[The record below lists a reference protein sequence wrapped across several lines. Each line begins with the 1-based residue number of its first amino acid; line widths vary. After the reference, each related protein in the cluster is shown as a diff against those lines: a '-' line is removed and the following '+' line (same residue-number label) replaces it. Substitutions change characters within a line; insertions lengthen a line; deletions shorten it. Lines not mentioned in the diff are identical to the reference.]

1 MIEIISIGSEL
12 VTGQTIN
19 TNASLIAS
27 ALLKEGYLVNQI
39 TAVPDEKPLL
49 EEAIACAMQ
58 RACVIIMTGGLGPT
72 EDDITRRTVAQF
84 FNLPLKKD
92 ATLAADLKKRYGE
105 ELETVQDQST
115 IIEGA
120 EIIPNL
126 FGTAPG
132 FLLKRGKSHL
142 LAFPGVPHQMEP
154 MLKQYAIPY
163 LSRIVSK
170 EWFQKSLFLCLLYEK
185 GVDLYLSQL
194 AKSYPDLNYGICP
207 SYGTLSIYLKIKARS
222 QREAERK
229 LEPVLS
235 DLRARYKE
243 HIFSETDPKIEVAI
257 QKQFLTKQLNLACAE
272 SCTGGRIGSRLT
284 SISGSSGYF
293 LGSLVTYSNGMKQ
306 TVLNVKA
313 QTIEKHGAV
322 SRETAYE
329 MVEGLLSLSKAD
341 YAIAVSGIAGPNGGT
356 QEKPVGTIWGVIAT
370 KSGEKFGALL
380 KTKGKKTRE
389 TLIDFST
396 TYLLSHLWRYIECDI
411 PPFN

>member
-19 TNASLIAS
+19 TNASLIAN
-27 ALLKEGYLVNQI
+27 ALLKKGYLVKQI
-39 TAVPDEKPLL
+39 TTVPDEKPLL
-49 EEAIACAMQ
+49 EEAIARAMK

-72 EDDITRRTVAQF
+72 EDDITRQTVAQF
-84 FNLPLKKD
+84 FNLPLKKE
-92 ATLAADLKKRYGE
+92 ATLAADLKERYGE
-105 ELETVQDQST
+105 ELETIEDQST

-120 EIIPNL
+120 EMIPNL

-154 MLKQYAIPY
+154 MLEQYGIPY
-163 LSRIVSK
+163 LAQIVPK
-170 EWFQKSLFLCLLYEK
+170 EWFQKSLFLCLLYEN

-194 AKSYPDLNYGICP
+194 AANYPDLKYGICP

-222 QREAERK
+222 QSQADKK
-229 LEPVLS
+229 LAPILS
-235 DLRARYKE
+235 DLHAQYKE
-243 HIFSETDPKIEVAI
+243 HIFSETDPKIEAAI
-257 QKQFLTKQLNLACAE
+257 QKQFLAKQLKLACAE

-306 TVLNVKA
+306 RVLNVRPE
-313 QTIEKHGAV
+313 TIETHGAV
-322 SRETAYE
+322 SCETAYE

-356 QEKPVGTIWGVIAT
+356 QEKPVGTIWGAIAT
-370 KSGEKFGALL
+370 RNGEKFGGLL
-380 KTKGKKTRE
+380 KPKGKKTRE

-396 TYLLSHLWRYIECDI
+396 TYLLSHLWRYIESDI